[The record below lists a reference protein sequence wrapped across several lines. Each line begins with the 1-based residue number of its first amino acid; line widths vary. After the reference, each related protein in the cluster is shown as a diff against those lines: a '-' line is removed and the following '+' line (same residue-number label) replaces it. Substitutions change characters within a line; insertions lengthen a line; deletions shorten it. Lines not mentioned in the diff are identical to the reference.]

1 MTDTTSTTG
10 CPYAAAVSGAD
21 KDYHGYKPFDLKDPF
36 GAYAELREEAPVMF
50 DDRVGLYVV
59 TRYDD
64 VKAVFDDWETFSS
77 ENAQAPVRRRGPQAT
92 KIMEEGGFTA
102 YSGLS
107 ARIPPEHTRIRSIV
121 QKAFRVK
128 GQNVCLESVFSAV
141 LARVSADIYGCWAYI
156 GGVSVHSSVW
166 CR

>member
-92 KIMEEGGFTA
+92 KIMEEGGFRPTPGFRPV
-102 YSGLS
+102 SRRSTRVFVRLCRRLS
-107 ARIPPEHTRIRSIV
+107 PH
-121 QKAFRVK
+121 
-128 GQNVCLESVFSAV
+128 
-141 LARVSADIYGCWAYI
+141 ADTK
-156 GGVSVHSSVW
+156 
-166 CR
+166 